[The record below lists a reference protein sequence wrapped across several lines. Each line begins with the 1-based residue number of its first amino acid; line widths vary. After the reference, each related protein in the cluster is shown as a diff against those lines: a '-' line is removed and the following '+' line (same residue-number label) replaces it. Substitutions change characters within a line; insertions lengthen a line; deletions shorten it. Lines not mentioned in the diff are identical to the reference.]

1 VLSGILAGAVSL
13 ATKAREHKETSSFGK
28 NSQKSEITVA
38 ISLYVAVKREESR
51 GIERMTESEWQ
62 TRKTRIDAQL
72 KALNPAWE
80 IIPYNKNLDI
90 SSLKHHA
97 VEEFPTDNGPADYAL
112 FVNGKLLGI
121 IEAKKVAIN
130 PQNVL
135 EQAKRYSSGCKNT
148 IGVWNSFKVPFLYA
162 SNGEQIWFA
171 DIRENNYYSRELLNF
186 HTPDALEEMFNRN
199 LQKAKQW
206 FVENPIDFER
216 LRPYQKDAISAVE
229 IGLIDNKRKMMLAM
243 ATGTGKTFTTVCM
256 IYRLIKSGYAKRIL
270 FLVDRRALAAQA
282 AQAFSAF
289 ITPNGNKF
297 NQEYEVFSQ
306 RFKKEDFE
314 EGEKFDI
321 GVMPN
326 QYLTMP
332 TAAHTFVYVSTI
344 QRMAINLFGR
354 EGSFSQGESD
364 PEIDE
369 ESDKITI
376 PIHAFDVIIADE
388 CHRGYTSKDT
398 NIWRSVLNHFDA
410 IKIGLTATPASHTV
424 AYFGNPIY
432 RYTVEQAVLDGYLV
446 DYQAIKIKSDV
457 RINGIFLKEGEK
469 IGLKDPETGKELI
482 DTLEDER
489 EFNSEDIEKKI
500 TSPDSNRKILEEIK
514 EYAREHEKRTGRFP
528 KTLIFAVNDI
538 PNISHADQL
547 VNLAREVFGRGDDFV
562 QKITG
567 NPSVDR
573 PLEKIRR
580 FRNRPYPA
588 IVVTVDMLST
598 GVDIPALEFI
608 VFLRPVKSRILWTQM
623 LGRGTRKCPDI
634 NKEYFTIFDCF
645 DGTLIEYFKDT
656 TDFVVEVEETGK
668 TVTIEQIIENIWN
681 NIERDYNTKRLI
693 KRLHRIENTMSAK
706 AREDFSRYIP
716 DGDMAKFADNLREA
730 LKNEFTATMN
740 ILRNK
745 DFQDLLVNYD
755 RAKNPF
761 YVAYETIDSVVSE
774 CVFKYNEKALKPVD
788 YLTAFS
794 EFIQKNKSEIEA
806 LSILFLNPRKW
817 NTKALKEIREILKK
831 NSFDEEQLRK
841 AYELSSHKSMVDIIS
856 MIKNADD
863 MTNPLLTAEER
874 VNRAIDS
881 LIKEHTFT
889 LEQLEWLNYIKQHLV
904 VNLAIEKENFNL
916 VPVLERHGGLAKAQ
930 KIFGTELDK
939 IIEEIN
945 NRLAA

>member
-1 VLSGILAGAVSL
+1 
-13 ATKAREHKETSSFGK
+13 
-28 NSQKSEITVA
+28 
-38 ISLYVAVKREESR
+38 
-51 GIERMTESEWQ
+51 MTESEWK

-80 IIPYNKNLDI
+80 IIPYKDSLDF
-90 SSLKHHA
+90 SSLNKHA

-112 FVNGKLLGI
+112 FVKGKLLGI
-121 IEAKKVAIN
+121 IEAKKVAVD

-135 EQAKRYSSGCKNT
+135 EQAKRYSAGCKNT
-148 IGVWNSFKVPFLYA
+148 IGVWNTYKVPFLYA
-162 SNGEQIWFA
+162 SNGIQIWFA
-171 DIRENNYYSRELLNF
+171 DVRDENYYSRELLNF

-199 LQKAKQW
+199 VNEAKRW
-206 FVENPIDFER
+206 LKENPNNIEK
-216 LRPYQKDAISAVE
+216 LRYYQKEAISAVE
-229 IGLIDNKRKMMLAM
+229 KSLIENKRKMMLAM
-243 ATGTGKTFTTVCM
+243 ATGTGKTFTTVAM

-289 ITPNGNKF
+289 ITPSGNKF

-326 QYLTMP
+326 EYLTSP
-332 TAAHTFVYVSTI
+332 NASHTFVYVATI

-354 EGSFSQGESD
+354 EGSFGQSESD
-364 PEIDE
+364 PDVDDE
-369 ESDKITI
+369 ADKITI
-376 PIHAFDVIIADE
+376 PIHAFDIIIADE

-469 IGLKDPETGKELI
+469 VGLKDPETGTELI
-482 DTLEDER
+482 DSLEDER
-489 EFNSEDIEKKI
+489 EFNTEDVERKI
-500 TSPDSNRKILEEIK
+500 TSPDSNKKILEEIK
-514 EYAREHEKRTGRFP
+514 KYALEHESRTGRFP
-528 KTLIFAVNDI
+528 KTLIFAVNDL
-538 PNISHADQL
+538 PHTSHSDQL
-547 VNLAREVFGRGDDFV
+547 VALAREVFGRGDDFV

-567 NPSVDR
+567 SPSVDR

-580 FRNRPYPA
+580 FRNRPLPA
-588 IVVTVDMLST
+588 IVVTVDMLLT

-645 DGTLIEYFKDT
+645 DGTLIEYFKDS
-656 TDFVVEVEETGK
+656 TDFVVELQESGET
-668 TVTIEQIIENIWN
+668 VSIEQIIENIWN

-693 KRLHRIENTMSAK
+693 KRLRRIAETMSAK

-716 DGDMAKFADNLREA
+716 DGDIAKFADNLREA
-730 LKNEFTATMN
+730 LKNQFSATMD

-745 DFQDLLVNYD
+745 DFQNLLVNYD
-755 RAKNPF
+755 RAKTPF
-761 YVAYETIDSVVSE
+761 YVAYDHVDSVVSE
-774 CVFKYNEKALKPVD
+774 YVFKYNETNLKPQD
-788 YLTAFS
+788 YLVAFS
-794 EFIQKNKSEIEA
+794 KFIHENKAKIEA
-806 LSILFLNPRKW
+806 LSILFSNPRKW
-817 NTKALKEIREILKK
+817 NTQALKEIRQILKK
-831 NSFDEEQLRK
+831 NSFDEEQVRK
-841 AYELSSHKSMVDIIS
+841 AYELSGLKSMADIIS
-856 MIKNADD
+856 MLKNADD
-863 MTNPLLTAEER
+863 STNPLLTAEER
-874 VNRAIDS
+874 VNRAIES
-881 LIKEHTFT
+881 LAKKHTFT
-889 LEQLEWLNYIKQHLV
+889 PEQLEWLSYIREHLV
-904 VNLAIEKENFNL
+904 INLAIEKENFDM
-916 VPVLERHGGLAKAQ
+916 VPVLERHGGLAKAR
-930 KIFGTELDK
+930 KIFGNKLDE

-945 NRLAA
+945 YNLAA

>member
-1 VLSGILAGAVSL
+1 VVG
-13 ATKAREHKETSSFGK
+13 E
-28 NSQKSEITVA
+28 
-38 ISLYVAVKREESR
+38 REESR
-51 GIERMTESEWQ
+51 GIEGMTEREWI

-80 IIPYNKNLDI
+80 VIPYKKDLDI
-90 SSLKHHA
+90 RSLTHHA
-97 VEEFPTDNGPADYAL
+97 IEEFPTDNGPADYAL

-121 IEAKKVAIN
+121 IEAKKVAVN

-135 EQAKRYSSGCKNT
+135 EQAKRYSKCCKNT

-162 SNGEQIWFA
+162 SNGTQIWFA
-171 DIRENNYYSRELLNF
+171 DVREENYYSRELLNF
-186 HTPDALEEMFNRN
+186 HTPDAMEEMFNRN
-199 LQKAKQW
+199 IQKAKQW
-206 FVENPIDFER
+206 LIKNPINFER
-216 LRPYQKDAISAVE
+216 LRPYQKEAISAVE
-229 IGLIDNKRKMMLAM
+229 KALIDNKRKMMLAM

-270 FLVDRRALAAQA
+270 FLVDRKALAAQA
-282 AQAFSAF
+282 AQAFSSF
-289 ITPNGNKF
+289 NTPGGNKF
-297 NQEYEVFSQ
+297 DQEYEVFSQ

-321 GVMPN
+321 SVMPN
-326 QYLTMP
+326 EYLTMP
-332 TAAHTFVYVSTI
+332 NAGHTFVYVSTI

-354 EGSFSQGESD
+354 EGSFCQSESD
-364 PEIDE
+364 PEIED
-369 ESDKITI
+369 DADRMQI
-376 PIHAFDVIIADE
+376 PIHAFDIIIADE

-398 NIWRSVLNHFDA
+398 NVWRNVLNYFDA
-410 IKIGLTATPASHTV
+410 VKIGLTATPASHTV

-432 RYTVEQAVLDGYLV
+432 KYTVEQAVLDGYLV

-457 RINGIFLKEGEK
+457 RINGVFLKEGEK
-469 IGLKDPETGKELI
+469 VGLKDPETGAELI

-514 EYAREHEKRTGRFP
+514 KYALEHEQRTGRFP

-547 VNLAREVFGRGDDFV
+547 VRLAREVFDRGDDFV

-567 NPSVDR
+567 SPSVDR

-580 FRNRPYPA
+580 FRNRPNPA

-645 DGTLIEYFKDT
+645 DGSLIEYFKDS
-656 TDFVVEVEETGK
+656 TDFSFEIQEIGGE

-681 NIERDYNTKRLI
+681 NIEREYNTKRLI
-693 KRLHRIENTMSAK
+693 KRLRRIENTMSAR

-716 DGDMAKFADNLREA
+716 DGDIAKFADNLREA
-730 LKNEFTATMN
+730 LKSEFTATMN

-745 DFQDLLVNYD
+745 DFQDLLVNYE
-755 RAKNPF
+755 RAKKTF
-761 YVAYETIDSVVSE
+761 YIAYETVDFVVSE
-774 CVFKYNEKALKPVD
+774 CVFKYNEKELKPAD

-794 EFIQKNKSEIEA
+794 EFIHNNKSKIEA
-806 LSILFLNPRKW
+806 LSILFSKPRKW

-856 MIKNADD
+856 MIKNADNWA
-863 MTNPLLTAEER
+863 NPLLTAEER
-874 VNRAIDS
+874 VNRAIDA
-881 LIKEHTFT
+881 LTKEHTFT
-889 LEQLEWLNYIKQHLV
+889 SEQLEWLNYIRQHLV
-904 VNLAIEKENFNL
+904 VNLAIEKDNFDM
-916 VPVLERHGGLAKAQ
+916 VPVLERHGGLAKAR
-930 KIFGTELDK
+930 KIFGNELDK

-945 NRLAA
+945 YRLAA

>member
-1 VLSGILAGAVSL
+1 ML
-13 ATKAREHKETSSFGK
+13 
-28 NSQKSEITVA
+28 
-38 ISLYVAVKREESR
+38 
-51 GIERMTESEWQ
+51 TESEWK

-72 KALNPAWE
+72 KSLNPGWE
-80 IIPYNKNLDI
+80 VIPYKNNLGI
-90 SSLKHHA
+90 SLLTHHA

-121 IEAKKVAIN
+121 IEAKKVSVN

-135 EQAKRYSSGCKNT
+135 EQAKRYSRGCKNT
-148 IGVWNSFKVPFLYA
+148 IGEWNSFKVPFLYA
-162 SNGEQIWFA
+162 SNGTQIWFA
-171 DIRENNYYSRELLNF
+171 DVRDEYYYSRELLNF
-186 HTPDALEEMFNRN
+186 HTPDALEEMFNRD
-199 LQKAKQW
+199 LQKSKRW
-206 FVENPIDFER
+206 LVENPINFER
-216 LRPYQKDAISAVE
+216 LRPYQNEAIKAVE
-229 IGLIDNKRKMMLAM
+229 KALIDNKRKMMIAM

-289 ITPNGNKF
+289 NTPSGNKF

-326 QYLTMP
+326 EYLTMP
-332 TAAHTFVYVSTI
+332 DAGHTFVYVSTI
-344 QRMAINLFGR
+344 HRMAINLFGR
-354 EGSFSQGESD
+354 ENSFCQNESD
-364 PEIDE
+364 PDIDDE
-369 ESDKITI
+369 ADKITI
-376 PIHAFDVIIADE
+376 PIHAFDIIIADE

-398 NIWRSVLNHFDA
+398 NVWRNVLNYFDA
-410 IKIGLTATPASHTV
+410 VKIGLTATPASHTV
-424 AYFGNPIY
+424 AYFGTPIY

-457 RINGIFLKEGEK
+457 RINGVFLKEGEK
-469 IGLKDPETGKELI
+469 VGLKDPETGAEII

-514 EYAREHEKRTGRFP
+514 KYALEHEQRTGRFP

-538 PNISHADQL
+538 PNISHSDQL
-547 VNLAREVFGRGDDFV
+547 VRLAREVFGRGDDFV

-567 NPSVDR
+567 SPSVDR

-580 FRNRPYPA
+580 FRNRPNPA

-645 DGTLIEYFKDT
+645 DGSLIEYFKDS
-656 TDFVVEVEETGK
+656 TDFSFEIQETGSE

-681 NIERDYNTKRLI
+681 NIEPEYNTKRLI
-693 KRLHRIENTMSAK
+693 KRLRRIADTMSAK
-706 AREDFSRYIP
+706 AREDFSRFIP

-730 LKNEFTATMN
+730 LKNDFTATMN

-745 DFQDLLVNYD
+745 DFQDLLVNYEK
-755 RAKNPF
+755 AKITF
-761 YVAYETIDSVVSE
+761 YVAYETIDSVVSDYI
-774 CVFKYNEKALKPVD
+774 FKYNEKELKPAD

-794 EFIQKNKSEIEA
+794 EFIQNNKSKIEA
-806 LSILFLNPRKW
+806 LSILFSNPRKW

-831 NSFDEEQLRK
+831 NSFDEEKLRK

-856 MIKNADD
+856 MIKNADNR
-863 MTNPLLTAEER
+863 TNPLLTAEER
-874 VNRAIDS
+874 VNRSIDA
-881 LIKEHTFT
+881 LTKEHTFT
-889 LEQLEWLNYIKQHLV
+889 PEQLEWLNYIRQHLV
-904 VNLAIEKENFNL
+904 VNLAIEKDNFDM
-916 VPVLERHGGLAKAQ
+916 VPVLERHGGLAKAR
-930 KIFGTELDK
+930 KIFGNELDK

-945 NRLAA
+945 YRLAA